1 MSDQKNKL
9 AAKKAAVLEKKKRK
23 IVPAIIVVAV
33 LVAAVAGVLLYLNN
47 SGSSTVAISTQSE
60 ETTTQITYPVSMFS
74 DGRALHFLYREGS
87 IDIRYF
93 ILKSS
98 DGIIRAA
105 FDACDVCWPSGKG
118 YYQDGDHMVCKNC
131 GQRFASILINEVK
144 GGCNPEPLARKESGN
159 NLIIRVED
167 ILKGKKYFDF

>member
-23 IVPAIIVVAV
+23 IVPFIIVIAV
-33 LVAAVAGVLLYLNN
+33 LVAVITGVFLYLNN
-47 SGSSTVAISTQSE
+47 SGSSPVAISTQSK
-60 ETTTQITYPVSMFS
+60 ETTTQITYPLSMFS
-74 DGRALHFLYREGS
+74 DGRAIHFVYREGA

-131 GQRFASILINEVK
+131 GQQFASILINEVK
-144 GGCNPEPLARKESGN
+144 GGCNPEPLVRKESGN
-159 NLIIRVED
+159 NVIIRVED

>member
-9 AAKKAAVLEKKKRK
+9 AAKKAVVLEKKKRK
-23 IVPAIIVVAV
+23 IVPAIIVAA
-33 LVAAVAGVLLYLNN
+33 LVAAIAGTFLYLDN
-47 SGSSTVAISTQSE
+47 SGSSTVAIPTPSE
-60 ETTTQITYPVSMFS
+60 ETTTQITYPVGMFS
-74 DGRALHFLYREGS
+74 DGRAIHFVYREGS

-93 ILKSS
+93 ILQSA
-98 DGIIRAA
+98 DGTIRAA

-118 YYQDGDHMVCKNC
+118 YYQDGDYMVCSNC
-131 GQRFASILINEVK
+131 GQRFASVLINEVK
-144 GGCNPEPLARKESGN
+144 GGCNPEPLARKKSEN